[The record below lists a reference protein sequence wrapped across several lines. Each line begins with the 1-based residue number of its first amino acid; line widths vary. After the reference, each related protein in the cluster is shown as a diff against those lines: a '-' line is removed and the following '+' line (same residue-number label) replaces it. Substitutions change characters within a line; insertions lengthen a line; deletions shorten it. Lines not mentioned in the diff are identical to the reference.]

1 MDCSSLVRSS
11 PAQILVLNFPSSS
24 YRSSHLFLWPSTMID
39 EDSKYF
45 SLSGDVRI
53 GGPSTWHIINWDQR
67 WVISVTMDEEQED
80 EIIAIRHLIRHSS
93 QLPSSVYRIHVSSD
107 GEIISAYTDAEND
120 ETSCVHYPRLDAI
133 SLPEGIRTVRRDKLE
148 ELERLGPDADLVTY
162 PPCPSDPINKVVF
175 KYYFLWQYAQKSWKE
190 MNLWM
195 RLPRHPNI
203 VPFDRVVLDELEGRV
218 VGFTSRYV
226 SGGTLEENKSRI
238 FRLKWLQQLI
248 QVVDDLNLRYGISHQ
263 DVAPRN
269 LVVDESTDSIM
280 LLDFNFAARINHLSV
295 KEGEGEWYDE
305 NRNDVKGVIFT
316 VYEIITRDDGLRNT
330 PHEEQDI
337 DSLPLEW
344 AKHQEVQLDRPV
356 VEYRQALQEWRDRR
370 ALDPGSGVAPKA
382 INWPPRPKP
391 PKVNVPMTDVHGS
404 PCLITMDQWYERRQ
418 AILKRGGEV
427 LNWERPPQKV
437 LDDRKRLLSTGK
449 IIDG

>member
-1 MDCSSLVRSS
+1 
-11 PAQILVLNFPSSS
+11 
-24 YRSSHLFLWPSTMID
+24 MID

-53 GGPSTWHIINWDQR
+53 GGPSTWHITDWDQR
-67 WVISVTMDEEQED
+67 RVISVTMDDEQDD
-80 EIIAIRHLIRHSS
+80 ESIAIQHLRRHSS
-93 QLPSSVYRIHVSSD
+93 KLPPSVYRIHVSNT
-107 GEIISAYTDAEND
+107 GEIITAYTDAEND
-120 ETSCVHYPRLDAI
+120 ETCCVHYPRLEEI
-133 SLPEGIRTVRRDKLE
+133 SLPEGVRTIRRDRLE
-148 ELERLGPDADLVTY
+148 ELERLGPDTDLVTY
-162 PPCPSDPINKVVF
+162 PPCSSEPVNKVVF

-195 RLPRHPNI
+195 RLPCHPNI

-218 VGFTSRYV
+218 VGFTNRYV
-226 SGGTLEENKSRI
+226 SGGTLEEDKSRI

-263 DVAPRN
+263 DIAPRN
-269 LVVDESTDSIM
+269 LVVDEPSDSIM
-280 LLDFNFAARINHLSV
+280 LLDFNFAARINRPAT
-295 KEGEGEWYDE
+295 EDGEGEWHDE

-316 VYEIITRDDGLRNT
+316 IYEIITRDNSFRDA
-330 PHEEQDI
+330 PHEEQSI

-344 AKHQEVQLDRPV
+344 VKHQEVQLDRPI

-370 ALDPGSGVAPKA
+370 ALDPGSRDVPKA

-391 PKVNVPMTDVHGS
+391 PKVSIPMADVHGS
-404 PCLITMDQWYERRQ
+404 PCSITMDQWYERRQ
-418 AILKRGGEV
+418 AIIRRGGKV

-437 LDDRKRLLSTGK
+437 LDDGRRLLSTGK
-449 IIDG
+449 VIDC